1 MRRKRIIKMS
11 AYKVTPK
18 IIASYVFGLVS
29 FGVLILL
36 CIFSAMSKG
45 QAGFAAGIIPIIMMI
60 FNSIFHKHHAYKL
73 SLLEGII
80 YWKVIGDVYHD
91 SFLAVVISPKNL
103 TIDIRVI
110 SSIYYSIN
118 KDMVQLITR
127 GDFHHQ
133 LTIITNKL
141 KSL

>member
-60 FNSIFHKHHAYKL
+60 FNIVGLVISYPEIRNDDIKPKHVFWSSSINGIMVILYL
-73 SLLEGII
+73 VIYICGII
-80 YWKVIGDVYHD
+80 MG
-91 SFLAVVISPKNL
+91 
-103 TIDIRVI
+103 
-110 SSIYYSIN
+110 
-118 KDMVQLITR
+118 
-127 GDFHHQ
+127 
-133 LTIITNKL
+133 
-141 KSL
+141 